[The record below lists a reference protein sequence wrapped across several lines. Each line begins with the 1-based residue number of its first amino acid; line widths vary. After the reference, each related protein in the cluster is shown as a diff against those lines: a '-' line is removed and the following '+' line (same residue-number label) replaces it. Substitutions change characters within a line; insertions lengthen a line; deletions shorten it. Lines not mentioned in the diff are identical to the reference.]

1 MKFVGLRARNFM
13 SFQELDFLFPE
24 NGLYFVGGEV
34 IGSAMSASNG
44 AGKSVMFEAL
54 CWGLFGQTIRGASK
68 NEVISWNNNKD
79 CSVEIIL
86 EGDDGQ
92 MYLVQRYRN
101 DTEHQNELLFFKA
114 GLDITAGSAKDTQ
127 ELIDAVV
134 GLSWRVFSTAV
145 VFGEKAQRFV
155 EATDAEKKQIFDE
168 ILLLQQFQDAQAK
181 VKKDR
186 KALEEEVRKNEVAKE
201 VADGGIKNIE
211 ISIEAVV
218 RRINEIGIKKKD
230 MDKEIDALKE
240 EINKGLTTYTEAVA
254 LWENSKTGYDELTG
268 QASELQKILIETN
281 QNRSNELHEIEKKS
295 VMAKTNMSIFDRRS
309 AEIDRTVKNIR
320 GFIPGSKCPTCG
332 QDITENSID
341 DVLKHYEDEL
351 AVMNKEA
358 FALRGELNQYSD
370 EHQKAQVLWNEKYN
384 DVLTV
389 KNEVDGQIKKQT
401 ETIQE
406 NQRNSQLI
414 EAKIR
419 TCETKIKL
427 IESGIANQEGMLL
440 DDKKRF
446 EGELVKAKEYA
457 QKCLAEDVLLKE
469 KDGYLKFWEEGF
481 GNKGIKSLLLDE
493 IIPQLNTRVNFYAT
507 SLLDDVIGISFDTE
521 STLKSGESRDKFDV
535 KISMENSKIDYS
547 LCSAGEKRRI
557 DIAIL
562 LALQS
567 LVFERNAKNCNLL
580 VFDEVFDSLD
590 RTGVERVVNLLNE
603 EAKQKTIY
611 VISHMQE
618 FRDFFEN
625 EIIVCKENGIS
636 SIIEERQ
643 K

>member
-1 MKFVGLRARNFM
+1 
-13 SFQELDFLFPE
+13 
-24 NGLYFVGGEV
+24 
-34 IGSAMSASNG
+34 
-44 AGKSVMFEAL
+44 
-54 CWGLFGQTIRGASK
+54 
-68 NEVISWNNNKD
+68 
-79 CSVEIIL
+79 
-86 EGDDGQ
+86 
-92 MYLVQRYRN
+92 
-101 DTEHQNELLFFKA
+101 
-114 GLDITAGSAKDTQ
+114 
-127 ELIDAVV
+127 
-134 GLSWRVFSTAV
+134 
-145 VFGEKAQRFV
+145 
-155 EATDAEKKQIFDE
+155 
-168 ILLLQQFQDAQAK
+168 
-181 VKKDR
+181 
-186 KALEEEVRKNEVAKE
+186 
-201 VADGGIKNIE
+201 
-211 ISIEAVV
+211 
-218 RRINEIGIKKKD
+218 
-230 MDKEIDALKE
+230 
-240 EINKGLTTYTEAVA
+240 
-254 LWENSKTGYDELTG
+254 
-268 QASELQKILIETN
+268 
-281 QNRSNELHEIEKKS
+281 
-295 VMAKTNMSIFDRRS
+295 MAKTNMSIFDRRA